1 MSKTVYKLVDNS
13 IQTQIVSD
21 DYYLSANETFEKPID
36 GIYQPFSF
44 KNGVITGATQE
55 EFEDAV
61 QLQSSN
67 RPKIGDELVADLAQQ
82 LASTQ
87 VAQTKVNAQ
96 LIQQNAMLVKQL
108 ADLQSEK
115 ETNNG

>member
-44 KNGVITGATQE
+44 KNGVIIGATQE
-55 EFEDAV
+55 EFENTV

-67 RPKIGDELVADLAQQ
+67 GPKSSNELVADLAQQ
-82 LASTQ
+82 LATSQILQDKT
-87 VAQTKVNAQ
+87 NAQ
-96 LIQQNAMLVKQL
+96 LIKQNAMLVKQV

-115 ETNNG
+115 ETTNG